1 MMISN
6 LTNRLRSVCESVILP
21 LRSVWKNLAAIY
33 RELEPVRL
41 SVIIVALSALAFL
54 LVPQGT
60 DLLIGL
66 AEDAGRGMRLPS
78 VLGFFSALAYFCLG
92 NWYWPRFLLNC
103 DFARPKRSEHLNVR
117 VAYELR
123 LHTPR
128 ILGILPACV
137 IGFAFLSNRAPGQG
151 AYISLG
157 LASFVLAVLLYGA
170 FIARRSFL
178 DRPLHVSKGNSLEHP
193 QKGAKH
199 AGRKSFQTVGDVMQD
214 REAMIGISL
223 FGIPPCILFLIFVFA
238 PVWGGQTLGSPA
250 VVFLGLA
257 SLACFGGVIV
267 YFGHRYELPVLGMLL
282 ILAFVAHFNNDNH
295 EVRSLPGAQATLE
308 PLDKRLEDWHSYVAT
323 KGPPGTKHPLF
334 IVATEGGG
342 IRAAFWT
349 ALVLSSLE
357 DDSRAQN
364 QLRFSDHL
372 FAVSGVSGGSF
383 GGAAF
388 VALLADRKEANF
400 AERNDAFM
408 KHEFLAPLVGRLL
421 FTDVV
426 GRPVAGR
433 RAADHCHSKWCGCPT
448 AHRRP
453 KSAAHG
459 NAPRESRSQRVARAA
474 GHPLEH
480 EDGPCGSLPWRT
492 GKATD
497 PCRHPGPASKRRC
510 EWE

>member
-1 MMISN
+1 MIGTDDTPVSRAGTILLPARALIQPCPRTAKPVQTTSGVRKNAAMMISN

-151 AYISLG
+151 AYLSLG

-199 AGRKSFQTVGDVMQD
+199 AGRCSSSRSSPALTMTITKSGACRARKRLSSRWTSVSK
-214 REAMIGISL
+214 IGIAMSRRK
-223 FGIPPCILFLIFVFA
+223 GRRGPSIPCLLSPPMAAAFA
-238 PVWGGQTLGSPA
+238 P
-250 VVFLGLA
+250 
-257 SLACFGGVIV
+257 
-267 YFGHRYELPVLGMLL
+267 
-282 ILAFVAHFNNDNH
+282 
-295 EVRSLPGAQATLE
+295 
-308 PLDKRLEDWHSYVAT
+308 
-323 KGPPGTKHPLF
+323 
-334 IVATEGGG
+334 
-342 IRAAFWT
+342 
-349 ALVLSSLE
+349 LSGRPSC
-357 DDSRAQN
+357 SRAWRMIPARRTSCVFPIISL
-364 QLRFSDHL
+364 QL
-372 FAVSGVSGGSF
+372 
-383 GGAAF
+383 
-388 VALLADRKEANF
+388 VASPGEAS
-400 AERNDAFM
+400 A
-408 KHEFLAPLVGRLL
+408 
-421 FTDVV
+421 
-426 GRPVAGR
+426 GRPSWRCLPIKR
-433 RAADHCHSKWCGCPT
+433 RRIS
-448 AHRRP
+448 
-453 KSAAHG
+453 
-459 NAPRESRSQRVARAA
+459 PRETT
-474 GHPLEH
+474 PL
-480 EDGPCGSLPWRT
+480 
-492 GKATD
+492 
-497 PCRHPGPASKRRC
+497 
-510 EWE
+510 